1 MGNFDLEDL
10 IKEFKIEK
18 ISLAE
23 DFMENKLSEKEIEI
37 LRKIIKEHE
46 NIYNEDNEYKE
57 RAEYR
62 ENYYYITSGGG
73 IYEEIEDNC
82 EADDDYFEIGN
93 YYFTEEEAKEE
104 LEKMKIRAKLKRLA
118 ERLNFE
124 KTGKK
129 EITAKEW
136 KNDDITKVV
145 IAYDF
150 GDDVFKNDSNWTYKR
165 DDIYCLDKNFL
176 LKAIEEIGEDELK
189 KLFI

>member
-1 MGNFDLEDL
+1 MGNFDLEDF

-18 ISLAE
+18 MTLTE
-23 DFMENKLSEKEIEI
+23 DFMENKLSKEEIEK
-37 LRKIIKEHE
+37 LREIIKEYDEE
-46 NIYNEDNEYKE
+46 NKSEYKE
-57 RAEYR
+57 RCEKK
-62 ENYYYITSGGG
+62 EKYYYICECGAIEVS
-73 IYEEIEDNC
+73 YENNNDFN
-82 EADDDYFEIGN
+82 DRLFEIGN
-93 YYFTEEEAKEE
+93 YYFTREEAEKE

-150 GDDVFKNDSNWTYKR
+150 GDDVFKNDANWAYKR
-165 DDIYCLDKNFL
+165 DDIYCLDEEFL
-176 LKAIEEIGEDELK
+176 EKAIEEIGEDELE
-189 KLFI
+189 KLFK